1 MVYVIYGNM
10 KRLAI
15 VTFKFDRKEN
25 NMTTNDANKF
35 YRKLY
40 GYKNW
45 SCYSRYKTFVKGFIH
60 EINGVKISNSTLLV
74 PSENLNKLIIYL
86 IDNNA
91 KPTVNIDKIYI
102 NPKEFEKINRKQ
114 LLSKD
119 LK

>member
-1 MVYVIYGNM
+1 MDNM
-10 KRLAI
+10 KRVAI

-60 EINGVKISNSTLLV
+60 EINAVKISNSTVLV
-74 PSENLNKLIIYL
+74 PYKNLNRLIAYL
-86 IDNNA
+86 SDNNA
-91 KPTVNIDKIYI
+91 KPSVNIDKIYI
-102 NPKEFEKINRKQ
+102 DPKEFEKIIKNQ
-114 LLSKD
+114 LLSND
-119 LK
+119 

>member
-1 MVYVIYGNM
+1 MDNM

-15 VTFKFDRKEN
+15 VTFKFERKEN
-25 NMTTNDANKF
+25 NITTKDANKF

-60 EINGVKISNSTLLV
+60 EINAIKLSKSTIIV
-74 PSENLNKLIIYL
+74 PYKNLNKLIRYL
-86 IDNNA
+86 IDKKA
-91 KPTVNIDKIYI
+91 KPIVNIDKIYI
-102 NPKEFEKINRKQ
+102 DSKEFERINRKQ
-114 LLSKD
+114 LLNKD